1 MAPVVSLLLCTI
13 ILEILSREIRP
24 GFLEELLY
32 AEDLTLVSEIFQGL
46 KSRLKAWKGAVESEG
61 LTVNVKTTKILI
73 SNENTGKVTMEDKFP

>member
-13 ILEILSREIRP
+13 MLEILSREIRP

-46 KSRLKAWKGAVESEG
+46 KSRLR
-61 LTVNVKTTKILI
+61 L
-73 SNENTGKVTMEDKFP
+73 GKELWSQKD

>member
-46 KSRLKAWKGAVESEG
+46 KSRLKAWKGTVESEG

-73 SNENTGKVTMEDKFP
+73 SNENAGKVTMEDKFP